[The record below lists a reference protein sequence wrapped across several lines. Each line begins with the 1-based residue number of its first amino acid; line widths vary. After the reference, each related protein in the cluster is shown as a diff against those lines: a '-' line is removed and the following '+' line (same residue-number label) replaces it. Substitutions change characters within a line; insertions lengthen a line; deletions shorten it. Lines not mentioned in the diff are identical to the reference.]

1 MSAISYLCDER
12 LSSAAQEPSM
22 HAPHMHLPTTYHPSD
37 PGLGCA
43 KARFIQGVWSAL
55 KDPKC
60 NMYVC
65 GIYRDIRGWMW
76 HARGPGRT
84 QAAPKHQAAQP
95 AKFLDIEGPR
105 RRFHIAQLRY
115 KRTHMCHTH
124 THLAAMN
131 TLGICTFPGVA
142 FIYCALKS
150 HMPRA
155 AWRVAM
161 QDRKREEGALVR
173 MCRT

>member
-95 AKFLDIEGPR
+95 ANFLDIEGPR

-115 KRTHMCHTH
+115 EQRGCSEQERFKVPR
-124 THLAAMN
+124 
-131 TLGICTFPGVA
+131 PGVVGSMCWLCMRA
-142 FIYCALKS
+142 CMRACVCACDHPGS
-150 HMPRA
+150 A
-155 AWRVAM
+155 ALGSVLFDWRW
-161 QDRKREEGALVR
+161 
-173 MCRT
+173 